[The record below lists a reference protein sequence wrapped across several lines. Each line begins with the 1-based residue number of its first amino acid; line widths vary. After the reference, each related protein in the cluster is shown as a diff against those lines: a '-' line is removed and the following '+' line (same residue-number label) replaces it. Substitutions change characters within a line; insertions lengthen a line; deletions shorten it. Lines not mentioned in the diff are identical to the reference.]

1 MKSKSPTNAQ
11 MEKRDEIEARRI
23 IANLVRQR
31 EIEGESL
38 RLPMSNP
45 YRVVDPAKG
54 GGKASNIPFDIPATR
69 PFRPQTPSGAR
80 SFHFQHESVT
90 RAAKACS
97 LDGRNN
103 GPGAA
108 RDHAKYIEREEAVAE
123 VIAAIARNLSSD
135 ISKFT
140 SDDVTNPAADLAAG
154 QSPDPHDDAGSTL
167 EQRTNDH
174 DYDHAATIITS
185 AIGLEELPIRQP
197 DTETAGDD
205 QSGEPSRPHADLRLL
220 PDGGLV
226 CDEWEAPQL
235 LHGAEE
241 IHLDEGL
248 GADLL
253 RCPPQGDRPDR
264 GPEPEYL
271 AGVGGSE
278 AARTDQY
285 IIRPSAV
292 AFQPDGT
299 RALITNI
306 DDDPEERAKFWN
318 SVEQHERKS
327 GGDKMKFC
335 VSNDPDFW
343 HKVAAQ
349 PDCPPELLAKI
360 TGDDAD
366 KMTAVSIKN
375 GKAMRRFLSK
385 QPGWRQG
392 ESDISRD
399 GQFPQAKFS
408 DGRGGRVQ
416 YRIIVE
422 LPAGLSME
430 ARFRIMKAFAHE
442 FEKRGLPFIAV
453 IHAPDEHNHDDN
465 WHMHLAYYD
474 RPCRR
479 IDQHDIDSLSAKG
492 FDTRQ
497 LKPGMWDFT
506 CAVHKFDRP
515 NRKSFPLRQN
525 KVLEVSREKEWPKY
539 LRHRFA
545 QCVNDELE
553 LAGSQMRF
561 DPRKY
566 DEMDIPAVP
575 QEHLGSDHAR
585 EVKGEIT
592 ETGVRNEQKQWDAIK
607 AKLTADHQRHI
618 SAIDGELADLMRG
631 LAQHPKVDEIKK
643 RFKAVLKEAADVRY
657 QLNIQ
662 EQELE
667 RQASRARFIYT
678 RNRQVLDAHEAR
690 LSKLSRKKEREVRD
704 LVEQARAYLDQLKL
718 DQADQRKDIA
728 NTRLQ
733 LEEGLVALRRF
744 AARYAAEVTQSK
756 QQAEIARQRSAPST
770 SVQPAQHG
778 SAQQSS
784 VKPAMP
790 ATPQTVGR
798 PSAVNQAGAAQP
810 PVGQRPATAETMR
823 IPRPSDSRQ
832 GSAASNAGDI
842 ERQRQESRDQLAKIL
857 ADREEKQAQRA
868 RDKRDGLNSEQAA
881 ARQPSD
887 NVSPDPRTSPSEAK
901 AQPPKKP
908 ILRPFHQQP
917 PGFDFGI

>member
-1 MKSKSPTNAQ
+1 MKNKSPTNAQ
-11 MEKRDEIEARRI
+11 MERSDEIEARRI
-23 IANLVRQR
+23 AIKKIKER
-31 EIEGESL
+31 EIEGDTL
-38 RLPMSNP
+38 RLPIAKP
-45 YRVVDPAKG
+45 HRVVDPSKTG
-54 GGKASNIPFDIPATR
+54 SKASGIRFEIPAAR
-69 PFRPQTPSGAR
+69 PYRPQTPAGGR
-80 SFHFQHESVT
+80 SYHFRHEPVT
-90 RAAKACS
+90 RSERPSS
-97 LDGRNN
+97 LSDRRDR
-103 GPGAA
+103 PGSPA
-108 RDHAKYIEREEAVAE
+108 DHTKYIERESAVASLDP
-123 VIAAIARNLSSD
+123 ASACDQTSSLSE
-135 ISKFT
+135 FT
-140 SDDVTNPAADLAAG
+140 SDDVARSAADQAAG
-154 QSPDPHDDAGSTL
+154 LPPNPQNDAGSTP
-167 EQRTNDH
+167 EQRMNY
-174 DYDHAATIITS
+174 YDCNNTPTTQTS
-185 AIGLEELPIRQP
+185 AIGLEQLPIRQP

-205 QSGEPSRPHADLRLL
+205 QPGERSRPHAALWPL
-220 PDGGLV
+220 PNGELV
-226 CDEWEAPQL
+226 CDTWEAPCPL
-235 LHGAEE
+235 LGDGE
-241 IHLDEGL
+241 IPLDEGL
-248 GADLL
+248 GADSL
-253 RCPPQGDRPDR
+253 RCPPQSDRPDR
-264 GPEPEYL
+264 GTEPEYL

-306 DDDPEERAKFWN
+306 DDDPEERVKFWN
-318 SVEQHERKS
+318 SVERYERKS
-327 GGDKMKFC
+327 SGDKMKFC
-335 VSNDPDFW
+335 VSTDPAFW
-343 HKVAAQ
+343 HQVAAQ
-349 PDCPPELLAKI
+349 PDCPPELFIKI

-366 KMTAVSIKN
+366 KTTPISIKN
-375 GKAMRRFLSK
+375 GKEVRRFLSK
-385 QPGWRQG
+385 QPGWEQG
-392 ESDISRD
+392 KRDISRD
-399 GQFPQAKFS
+399 GQFPLAKFS

-465 WHMHLAYYD
+465 WHIHFAYWD
-474 RPCRR
+474 RPCRK
-479 IDQHDIDSLSAKG
+479 IDQDDIDSLSAKG

-506 CAVHKFDRP
+506 CAVHKFNRP

-525 KVLEVSREKEWPKY
+525 KVLEISRDKGWPKY
-539 LRHRFA
+539 LRRQFA
-545 QCVNDELE
+545 QCVNEELE
-553 LAGSQMRF
+553 LIGSQMRF

-566 DEMDIPAVP
+566 EEMDIDAVP
-575 QEHLGSDHAR
+575 QDRLGPSDHAR

-607 AKLTADHQRHI
+607 AKLTADHQRNI

-631 LAQHPKVDEIKK
+631 LAQHPKVDEIKQ
-643 RFKAVLKEAADVRY
+643 RFKAVLQEAADVRY

-690 LSKLSRKKEREVRD
+690 ESKLSRKKEREVRD

-728 NTRLQ
+728 DTRLQ
-733 LEEGLVALRRF
+733 LDEGVVALQRF
-744 AARYAAEVTQSK
+744 AARYAAEVTQSQ
-756 QQAEIARQRSAPST
+756 QQAEMPRQRSAPST

-798 PSAVNQAGAAQP
+798 PSAINQSRTASP
-810 PVGQRPATAETMR
+810 PVERNPATTEPMGNTEPSG
-823 IPRPSDSRQ
+823 PRQERA
-832 GSAASNAGDI
+832 GSNAEKV
-842 ERQRQESRDQLAKIL
+842 ERQRQESRDQLARIL
-857 ADREEKQAQRA
+857 ADREEKRAQRA
-868 RDKRDGLNSEQAA
+868 QDERDLPSPAERRAQERDAERQREAHN
-881 ARQPSD
+881 ARIREIERQRQRD
-887 NVSPDPRTSPSEAK
+887 RDWGMWR
-901 AQPPKKP
+901 
-908 ILRPFHQQP
+908 
-917 PGFDFGI
+917 